1 MRAGFPFAPRR
12 YIMDA
17 WKSIANGKADGI
29 PAGGAA
35 PRRAARRT
43 SPTGRTARRRAIA
56 RAPSS
61 ISERRAALRRRWW
74 CCSCWWRCTRSLA
87 AGRTARPPRRRP
99 YRRLPRTAAL
109 PARRAARGRTARS
122 TSIFSTWARPTA
134 RSSRRRTVDHAH
146 RRGQPRR
153 LPDHRR
159 FSQITGCGAARRGR
173 GHAHARRPHRQ
184 HGGGD
189 RQLRHRRLLH
199 AGPAGREQRLRGH
212 DGRARGQRRAR
223 GHGKAPAHG
232 YGADAGGL
240 GRGRGDGHPLPV

>member
-1 MRAGFPFAPRR
+1 MPPPLRQCANNNVQIPVKLFRHLAAAAMRAGFPFAPRR

-61 ISERRAALRRRWW
+61 VSARRAALRRRWW

-134 RSSRRRTVDHAH
+134 RSSRRRTGRPCSSTRATAATSRSSTIFSN
-146 RRGQPRR
+146 RRMWSGSPWSWPRTCT
-153 LPDHRR
+153 PTTSAAWRR
-159 FSQITGCGAARRGR
+159 
-173 GHAHARRPHRQ
+173 
-184 HGGGD
+184 
-189 RQLRHRRLLH
+189 
-199 AGPAGREQRLRGH
+199 
-212 DGRARGQRRAR
+212 
-223 GHGKAPAHG
+223 
-232 YGADAGGL
+232 
-240 GRGRGDGHPLPV
+240 